1 MLQSV
6 HNTAWLAALL
16 LSIVVVA
23 TPRLVYGQTDL
34 PTDET
39 RCELL
44 RTRATAVHQE
54 RASMSN
60 TEDILALA
68 VGMETLDV
76 SLDEIAREYAR
87 LGCGRSSDEDTADE

>member
-6 HNTAWLAALL
+6 HKIAWLTALL
-16 LSIVVVA
+16 LSSAVVA
-23 TPRLVYGQTDL
+23 TPRLVSAQTDL
-34 PTDET
+34 PADET
-39 RCELL
+39 RCEQL
-44 RTRATAVHQE
+44 RAQATAIHQE

-87 LGCGRSSDEDTADE
+87 LNCGRSSDEDMVDE

>member
-1 MLQSV
+1 MLQNV

-16 LSIVVVA
+16 LSIAVVA
-23 TPRLVYGQTDL
+23 TPRFVFGQTDL
-34 PTDET
+34 PADAT

-87 LGCGRSSDEDTADE
+87 LGCGRSSDEDMVDE